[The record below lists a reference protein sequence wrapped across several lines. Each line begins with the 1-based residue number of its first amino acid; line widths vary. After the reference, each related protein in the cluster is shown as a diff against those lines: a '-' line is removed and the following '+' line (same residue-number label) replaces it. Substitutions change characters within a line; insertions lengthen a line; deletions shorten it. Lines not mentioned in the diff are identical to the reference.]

1 MTDANK
7 ITTSREFLSPE
18 KEFEW
23 RKVDTL
29 PDGAKE
35 CILYEDSDL
44 GTYSRLLTFEPG
56 FRGTKE
62 PLVHDF
68 DEVVYIVSGGAV
80 NERLGCY
87 YPAGSVAVFPA
98 GVKHG
103 PLHYPVGALVIEFRH
118 YRK

>member
-1 MTDANK
+1 MKN
-7 ITTSREFLSPE
+7 ITTESEFIIPE
-18 KEFEW
+18 KELEW
-23 RKVDTL
+23 TQVKTL

-35 CILYEDSDL
+35 CLIYRDEDS
-44 GTYSRLLTFEPG
+44 GSYSRLIWFEPG

-62 PLVHDF
+62 PLQHDF
-68 DEVVYIVSGGAV
+68 DEVVYLVSGGAV
-80 NERLGCY
+80 NERIGAY

-103 PLHYPVGALVIEFRH
+103 PLHYPVGGLVIEFRH